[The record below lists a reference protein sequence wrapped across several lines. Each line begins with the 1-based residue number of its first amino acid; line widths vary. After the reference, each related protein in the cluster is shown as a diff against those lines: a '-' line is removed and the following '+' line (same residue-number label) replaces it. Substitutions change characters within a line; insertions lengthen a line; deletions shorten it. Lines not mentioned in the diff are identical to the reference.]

1 MSPKVDQSPFAATG
15 RVIATEKVAGL
26 VQFATAAQ
34 VAAGTRTD
42 RVISPANLGGIFAD
56 PGPIGAT
63 TPSTGNFTKISG
75 PAASNTTAAGANA
88 FGTVTLVGGT
98 ATVSTTAV
106 TANSIIL
113 LTRQSVG
120 SSTALGILTVGTK
133 TAGTSFVISAATQGT
148 PGTPLAADVSVIG
161 WQIIN

>member
-1 MSPKVDQSPFAATG
+1 MSPRVDQSPFAATG

-34 VAAGTRTD
+34 IAAGTRTD
-42 RVISPANLGGIFAD
+42 RVISPSSLAGRFSS
-56 PGPIGAT
+56 PGPIGTT
-63 TPSTGNFTKISG
+63 TPSTATFTKING
-75 PAASNTTAAGANA
+75 PAASNTTAAGSNA
-88 FGTVTLVGGT
+88 FGTVTLTAGT

-120 SSTALGILTVGTK
+120 SSTALGQLTIGTK
-133 TAGTSFVISAATQGT
+133 TAGTSFVINAATQGT
-148 PGTPLAADVSVIG
+148 PGTPLSSDVSVVG